1 MYLDTEE
8 SGVFCIEA
16 PTDVL
21 LHFRVLPPII
31 PKDITDAASLILAW
45 TRLQYHPLTF
55 FKNHA
60 IIPISCHRYHFYA
73 LSQKLYPTLHDDRTH
88 RLAGMCW
95 QMVDQ
100 AISMQLEVVF
110 ENAESSTH
118 LKVYQERFLSLH
130 AARDSWQFFNYTMIA
145 TELNKLCYNLIF
157 QILSSIGILW

>member
-8 SGVFCIEA
+8 SGVFCIEV

-21 LHFRVLPPII
+21 LHFRVLLPPII

-60 IIPISCHRYHFYA
+60 IIPISCHRYRFYA

-100 AISMQLEVVF
+100 AISICNI
-110 ENAESSTH
+110 NAT
-118 LKVYQERFLSLH
+118 
-130 AARDSWQFFNYTMIA
+130 
-145 TELNKLCYNLIF
+145 
-157 QILSSIGILW
+157 

>member
-8 SGVFCIEA
+8 SGVFCIEV

-21 LHFRVLPPII
+21 LHFRVLLPPII

-60 IIPISCHRYHFYA
+60 IIPISAIATVFYA
-73 LSQKLYPTLHDDRTH
+73 LSQTLYHTLHDDRTH
-88 RLAGMCW
+88 RLAGTCW

-118 LKVYQERFLSLH
+118 
-130 AARDSWQFFNYTMIA
+130 
-145 TELNKLCYNLIF
+145 
-157 QILSSIGILW
+157 